1 MSNAITPNELYQRYP
16 NIVTSLTNLID
27 EEALQNL
34 PSTLIHL
41 IRLRAS
47 QLNNCKFCQAM
58 HIEEARKANES
69 QERVDAVSTWLDST
83 LFNKQEQQALAWTE
97 TLTHLHAE
105 TDVTLQFHNTLAV
118 FGEQN
123 LIALTSIVL
132 QINSWNRL
140 AMGLGFNNN

>member
-16 NIVTSLTNLID
+16 NIVTSLTNLIND
-27 EEALQNL
+27 EALQNL
-34 PSTLIHL
+34 PSPLIHL

-58 HIEEARKANES
+58 HIEEALKAGES
-69 QERVDAVSTWLDST
+69 KERVHAVSTWLDST

-97 TLTHLHAE
+97 TLTLLHAE

-132 QINSWNRL
+132 QINSWNRI
-140 AMGLGFNNN
+140 AMGLGFNNS

>member
-27 EEALQNL
+27 DEALQNL

-58 HIEEARKANES
+58 HIEEALKAGES

-97 TLTHLHAE
+97 TLTLLHAE

-132 QINSWNRL
+132 QINSWNRI